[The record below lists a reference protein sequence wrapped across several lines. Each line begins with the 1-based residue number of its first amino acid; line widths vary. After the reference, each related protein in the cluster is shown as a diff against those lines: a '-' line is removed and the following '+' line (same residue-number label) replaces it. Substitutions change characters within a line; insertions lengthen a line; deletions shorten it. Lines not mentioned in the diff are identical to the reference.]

1 MATTWSKS
9 EKSVGGKK
17 RLTTETRR
25 HTDFIGIQKYRH
37 TSWLALNNQVSDDLS
52 VPLCLC
58 GSDTVGWQHTLNRIV
73 NFEGS
78 R

>member
-17 RLTTETRR
+17 NNHGDTETHRFHR
-25 HTDFIGIQKYRH
+25 NPKVPP
-37 TSWLALNNQVSDDLS
+37 TSWLALNSQVSDDLS